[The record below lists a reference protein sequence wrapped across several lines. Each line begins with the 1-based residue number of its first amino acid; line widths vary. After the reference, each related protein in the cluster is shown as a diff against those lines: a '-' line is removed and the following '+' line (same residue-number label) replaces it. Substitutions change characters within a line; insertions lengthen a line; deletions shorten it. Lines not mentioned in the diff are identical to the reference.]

1 MLTTT
6 SGLKYW
12 RGSSPGTRQ
21 SQEVDTYNYHAV
33 NVFKLKGVSD
43 FASGRFKLMEHLA
56 PSGRVGF
63 VAEWQKSLL
72 KSLAYFSY
80 TQFDDPSAN
89 ASCGYSLRIVYH
101 PVPQGSKSTEVYFLA
116 RVASNSSPDIIK
128 ALQKKQAQHINISLR
143 SPLYQFEEN
152 TDNKFDWLPSW
163 LESSQPLSCNEIIK
177 SEEIF
182 QWLDSEDKQRQN
194 FYYSPGRFQVNK
206 ANNMVALFEQLQ
218 GYKQPVCIDLTLVP
232 TGVEGYEKKTMS
244 RYLEVLNQISKGIRE
259 EGIDP
264 DSNTQRV
271 KSVYEDI
278 KKRYSSGIV
287 FLYSFRVFSPD
298 GDTCQSVANLLAATC
313 MANTVS
319 QRVVKV
325 IDSRYAVQ
333 TALQVNINEQA
344 CMPGIW
350 DTSGKILPGFPGGPG
365 MLKRL
370 HRLID
375 LDEAAAFFR
384 LPIPINQPCAGVEC
398 DTLNVSISS
407 DEPTDKFPLK
417 LDIEDIIRDYG
428 SLITED
434 TYIVGIDQDGK
445 PCVSDFSKIPHRIVA
460 GTTGT
465 GKTNFLTSMIYQFLY
480 ASFKIQVNREIYIA
494 DFKAGFDYYR
504 IERRNESVKLVTKAE
519 DLVTL
524 LEKLWNEY
532 ERRLTTMIDED
543 VESLK
548 ELREKCNSQEH
559 RIILVIDEAASI
571 LSAERK
577 SREEISK
584 YLQELAA
591 KSRVTGIH
599 IFYCSQRPTPD
610 VIPRLI
616 SDNMDERVIFRV
628 FPAAS
633 QLLLDDDVAAELPAD
648 PKGRSVYRGLESQL
662 KIVATPYVPK
672 QVWNNPFG

>member
-1 MLTTT
+1 MILTTAPK
-6 SGLKYW
+6 LNYW
-12 RGSSPGTRQ
+12 RGSAIIKGQP
-21 SQEVDTYNYHAV
+21 QELVRYTHMSI
-33 NVFKLKGVSD
+33 NVFRLKAIPD
-43 FASGRFKLMEHLA
+43 FGANYFKEIENLASFA
-56 PSGRVGF
+56 RVGF
-63 VAEWQKSLL
+63 VANLQKDLL
-72 KSLAYFSY
+72 KNLALFGY
-80 TQFDDPSAN
+80 TQFENSNGDV
-89 ASCGYSLRIVYH
+89 SCGYSLRIIYQPSSQNSNV
-101 PVPQGSKSTEVYFLA
+101 STEIYLLA
-116 RVASNSSPDIIK
+116 RVASNTSQHVTTFK
-128 ALQKKQAQHINISLR
+128 KKQAEYIQSSLR
-143 SPLYQFEEN
+143 SQLYKFEAVPQHRL
-152 TDNKFDWLPSW
+152 DWQPAW
-163 LESSQPLSCNEIIK
+163 LNPNQPPYCYEIIK
-177 SEEIF
+177 TEAVF
-182 QWLDSEDKQRQN
+182 QWLEADKKY
-194 FYYSPGRFQVNK
+194 FYSPGNLQVNK
-206 ANNMVALFEQLQ
+206 GNNMIAFFDQLQ
-218 GYKQPVCIDLTLVP
+218 EYREATCIEITLVP
-232 TGVEGYEKKTMS
+232 TTVESYEKNTIS
-244 RYLEVLNQISKGIRE
+244 RYIQALAVAARGVRE
-259 EGIDP
+259 ENISP
-264 DSNTQRV
+264 NTNAQKA
-271 KSVYEDI
+271 KSVYDDI
-278 KKRYSSGIV
+278 QKRYYSGIV
-287 FLYSFRVFSPD
+287 FLYSFRVFSQD
-298 GDTCQSVANLLAATC
+298 INTCQSVANQLAATC
-313 MANTVS
+313 TGNTLIP
-319 QRVVKV
+319 RVVQVNDRK
-325 IDSRYAVQ
+325 YAAQ
-333 TALQVNINEQA
+333 TALQVNVNHQA
-344 CMPGIW
+344 CQEGIW
-350 DTSGKILPGFPGGPG
+350 EVTGNRLDGFQGGPET
-365 MLKRL
+365 MRRL

-375 LDEAAAFFR
+375 LDEASAFFR
-384 LPIPINQPCAGVEC
+384 LPIPINQPCAGVEY
-398 DTLNVSISS
+398 DRLTVSISS

-417 LDIEDIIRDYG
+417 LDLEDIIRDYG
-428 SLITED
+428 NLITED
-434 TYIVGIDQDGK
+434 TYVVGIDQDGK
-445 PCVSDFSKIPHRIVA
+445 PCISDFSKIPHRIVA

-480 ASFKIQVNREIYIA
+480 ASFKIKVNREIYIA

-519 DLVTL
+519 ELVTL
-524 LEKLWNEY
+524 LAQLWNEY

-633 QLLLDDDVAAELPAD
+633 QLLLDDNAAAELPAD